1 MSKGARMPYGK
12 LKNYLYILPAFAL
25 YGFLILRSIIGTFT
39 LSLYKWTGVGPKT
52 FVGLANF
59 QKLFLDMRFWNCIK
73 NNVIWTGF
81 YMVLPLGIG
90 LILATLLA
98 QKKVR
103 GRTFFRAV
111 YFLPCVLSFVVVG
124 IIWGWIYHP
133 TFGVLNAIL
142 KFLGLGFLARGW
154 LGDSHWALYCVI
166 LAGSWTYYG
175 FCMVI
180 LISALQ
186 NIEPSLYDAAK
197 IDGAN
202 KLQSFWFVTLPSL
215 KNVLTFLI
223 ILSLANSFKI
233 FDIVYIMT
241 KGGPYLSTEVT
252 SLYLYNKAFLQS
264 QIGYASS
271 ISIVLMGIVSFM
283 AINLIKLRES

>member
-1 MSKGARMPYGK
+1 MPYGRK

-25 YGFLILRSIIGTFT
+25 YGLLILRSIIDTFT

-73 NNVIWTGF
+73 NNMIWTGF

-90 LILATLLA
+90 LLLATLLA
-98 QKKVR
+98 QKRVR

-124 IIWGWIYHP
+124 IVWGWIYHP

-154 LGDSHWALYCVI
+154 LGDSQWALYCVI

-186 NIEPSLYDAAK
+186 NIEPLLYDAVK

-202 KLQSFWFVTLPSL
+202 KLQSFWFATLPSL
-215 KNVLTFLI
+215 KNVLTFLM

-233 FDIVYIMT
+233 FDIVYVMT

-252 SLYLYNKAFLQS
+252 SLYLYNKAFSQS
-264 QIGYASS
+264 QIGYASG
-271 ISIVLMGIVSFM
+271 ISVVLMGIVSFM
-283 AINLIKLRES
+283 AVNLIRLRES

>member
-1 MSKGARMPYGK
+1 MLYGK

-52 FVGLANF
+52 FVGFANF

-73 NNVIWTGF
+73 NNMIWTGL
-81 YMVLPLGIG
+81 YMVVPLGIG
-90 LILATLLA
+90 LLLATLLA
-98 QKKVR
+98 QKRVR

-166 LAGSWTYYG
+166 LTGSWTYYG
-175 FCMVI
+175 FCMII

-186 NIEPSLYDAAK
+186 NIEPLLYDAVK

-283 AINLIKLRES
+283 AIILIKLRES